1 MTFQNQPE
9 SEDLLPATAS
19 IVRSWNGIPIRF
31 DPVTERL
38 CLTDMHKA
46 AGGESRNKPNEWL
59 SKQRVQAL
67 AQEIAQSGNSRFE
80 AGTGFEPYVTI
91 QGGNNAGTWGC
102 IELALAYAE
111 YLNPKF
117 WLWVLQTFVLVRT
130 GQLVPAHQASGL
142 VLADSE
148 VDKIAEAVAPRVAVI
163 LRPQF
168 GETISQITGT
178 ISQLSRQL
186 EEVKAFL
193 RHDAINGR
201 YNLCQFIQRQ
211 MSKPQS
217 SGDSPAPLRSQALQ
231 INASVS
237 PSSRAAALEA
247 WARLIAA
254 WWNLFGGKLR
264 RASEIAPLAE
274 AGLLDADSSSGRS
287 KQFARMAE
295 RCEGALYTVQDGALK
310 VRLRRG
316 ERKAGSPMLYCLE
329 PEL

>member
-1 MTFQNQPE
+1 M
-9 SEDLLPATAS
+9 ATAD
-19 IVRSWNGIPIRF
+19 V
-31 DPVTERL
+31 ER
-38 CLTDMHKA
+38 
-46 AGGESRNKPNEWL
+46 
-59 SKQRVQAL
+59 
-67 AQEIAQSGNSRFE
+67 
-80 AGTGFEPYVTI
+80 
-91 QGGNNAGTWGC
+91 
-102 IELALAYAE
+102 
-111 YLNPKF
+111 
-117 WLWVLQTFVLVRT
+117 
-130 GQLVPAHQASGL
+130 
-142 VLADSE
+142 
-148 VDKIAEAVAPRVAVI
+148 IAEVVAPRVAEII
-163 LRPQF
+163 LPEVL
-168 GETISQITGT
+168 GA
-178 ISQLSRQL
+178 ISQLSRRL
-186 EEVKAFL
+186 DEVESSMSRRLDEVEKRL
-193 RHDAINGR
+193 WHDAINGR
-201 YNLCQFIQRQ
+201 HNIRQFIERQ

-295 RCEGALYTVQDGALK
+295 RCEGALYSVQDGALK